1 MLTPAHN
8 GEAMTEHTTIQITEA
23 QARELAAR
31 KTHEN
36 ESYKSV
42 IARLLED
49 SKNGGYDEQ
58 AIAKAVADE
67 LEEVSR

>member
-1 MLTPAHN
+1 
-8 GEAMTEHTTIQITEA
+8 MTEHTTIQITEA

-42 IARLLED
+42 IARLLEAD
-49 SKNGGYDEQ
+49 EELDEQ
-58 AIAKAVADE
+58 AIATAVVDE
-67 LEEVSR
+67 LEAVIGDN